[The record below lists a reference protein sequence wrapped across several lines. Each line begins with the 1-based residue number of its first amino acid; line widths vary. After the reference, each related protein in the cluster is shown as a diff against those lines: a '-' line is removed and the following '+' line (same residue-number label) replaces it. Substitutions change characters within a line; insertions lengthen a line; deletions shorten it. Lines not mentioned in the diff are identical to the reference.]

1 MKKGSYIYD
10 LILLGLITSLIFGLV
25 GNGAQPVR
33 LLIIALSPLML
44 TDAFMRPHQSI
55 HYYRYE
61 CFFLLFWWLWA
72 VAFFYKAVDVA
83 ESAKHLIYLLVHMI
97 GFLEVLWAASKA
109 RNPQRTIQYGWLA
122 LITLSIPIAIYEF
135 FTDFH
140 LPMAFQDSGATMLI
154 NGIHIERPF
163 ASVTFGNLNS
173 YNTVL
178 CWALPSFFMCNLYP
192 TNKKEQMVGML
203 LMALVSLIIV
213 ANASRGAIL
222 CLGLMLL
229 TYVVA
234 YYRLGRNRIMLII
247 ILVLGFGSMLYYL
260 GEIFLLI
267 IERFSDQGMEDTG
280 RLANIIQGMNALFES
295 RGLGIGIG
303 NYEPIMNDIYHVD
316 PPAPHN
322 LFLEVLVI
330 FGLPIFIGFL
340 GMYFHLARIGF
351 NRGTAI
357 NRDML
362 GFCMAATLLAGVVD
376 SNYIM
381 KATTW
386 MFLASAYIYVDSRY
400 NQMVETK

>member
-10 LILLGLITSLIFGLV
+10 FILFALITSLIFGLM

-33 LLIIALSPLML
+33 LLIIALSPFVL
-44 TDAFMRPHQSI
+44 TDVFSRPHKSI
-55 HYYRYE
+55 YDYRYE
-61 CFFLLFWWLWA
+61 CFFLLFWFAWA
-72 VAFFYKAVDVA
+72 LSFFYKAVDVT
-83 ESAKHLIYLLVHMI
+83 ESAKHLIYLPVHMM
-97 GFLEVLWAASKA
+97 GFLEALWAATKA
-109 RNPQRTIQYGWLA
+109 RDPQRTVRYGWLV
-122 LITLSIPIAIYEF
+122 LIALSIPVAVYEF

-140 LPMAFQDSGATMLI
+140 LPMAFQDSGETLYV

-178 CWALPSFFMCNLYP
+178 CWALPSLFMCNLYP
-192 TNKKEQMVGML
+192 VNKKEQTVGML

-234 YYRLGRNRIMLII
+234 YYRLGRNRIMLIV
-247 ILVLGFGSMLYYL
+247 ILMLGFGAMVYYL
-260 GEIFLLI
+260 GEMFLLI

-280 RLANIIQGMNALFES
+280 RLANIVQGAHALS
-295 RGLGIGIG
+295 DSWGLGIGIG
-303 NYEPIMNDIYHVD
+303 NYEPIMNSIYHVD

-322 LFLEVLVI
+322 LFLEVLVL

-340 GMYFHLARIGF
+340 GMYLHLARIGF
-351 NRGTAI
+351 SRGTSV

-376 SNYIM
+376 SNYVM

-400 NQMVETK
+400 NCTAA